1 MMTKKIILFAM
12 YLFCSIATAQ
22 TLQEMSGTMTA
33 DTPIVIYTAK
43 EIITMDK
50 AKPKAEA
57 VAVQNGMIIAVGTKD
72 EVGKILG
79 DRKARLDKTFNDKVI
94 VPSFIAQHD
103 HPVLAALT
111 MASEVLSI
119 EDWELPVKVRYD
131 CFIQFLIIPKVL
143 S

>member
-22 TLQEMSGTMTA
+22 TLQEMSGTMTS
-33 DTPIVIYTAK
+33 DNPIVIYTAK

-57 VAVQNGMIIAVGTKD
+57 VAVQNGKIIAVGTKD

-94 VPSFIAQHD
+94 VPGFIAQHD

-119 EDWELPVKVRYD
+119 EDWELPVKVQIGRAH
-131 CFIQFLIIPKVL
+131 V
-143 S
+143 